1 MRTRPLD
8 EQVVVVVGAS
18 SGIGRAS
25 ALVFARRGARVVC
38 ASRSVAALRA
48 LTGEIADEVGAGRAL
63 AVPTDIAKPQAAR
76 ALAASAERSFGR
88 VDTWVNAAAVSVW
101 GRVEEITDA
110 EFEQVLRINVLG
122 QIYGTKAALPV
133 LRRAGG
139 GVLIGISSVE
149 GIRAMPLHSGYA
161 ASKWAVRGFYDSLR
175 VELAQ
180 EGAPIAVTTVLPP
193 SVDTP
198 FFAHARSRI
207 GGRPT
212 PPPPVYAPEVVADAI
227 VRSAGRP
234 SREVLVGGAAMA
246 ASLSVRLSPA
256 LSDALLSL
264 RRTGVETLREE
275 RPAEPSDI
283 VDEPDPGPGR
293 IDGGYPGRVLRRSPL
308 TSLLGVPRRPAEL
321 LTTAVARLHRGP
333 QRKGIPS

>member
-18 SGIGRAS
+18 SGIGRAA
-25 ALVFARRGARVVC
+25 ALAFARRGARVVC
-38 ASRSVAALRA
+38 AARGAAALHT
-48 LTGEIADEVGAGRAL
+48 LIGQIADEVGTRRAL
-63 AVPTDIAKPQAAR
+63 AVPTDIANPQAAH
-76 ALAASAERSFGR
+76 ALAASAERAFER

-101 GRVEEITDA
+101 GRVEDVTDA

-122 QIYGTKAALPV
+122 QIYGAKAALPA

-180 EGAPIAVTTVLPP
+180 EGTPIAVTTVLPP
-193 SVDTP
+193 SIDTP

-212 PPPPVYAPEVVADAI
+212 PPPPVYAPEVAADAI
-227 VRSAGRP
+227 VRAAVRP
-234 SREVLVGGAAMA
+234 SREVLVGGVALA
-246 ASLSVRLSPA
+246 ASLSARLSPA
-256 LSDALLSL
+256 LNDALLSL
-264 RRTGVETLREE
+264 RRTGVETLHED

-283 VDEPDPGPGR
+283 VDQPDPDSGR
-293 IDGGYPGRVLRRSPL
+293 IDGGYPGRVLHRSPL
-308 TSLLGVPRRPAEL
+308 TLLLGVPRRPVEL
-321 LTTAVARLHRGP
+321 LTAAVSRLHRGP
-333 QRKGIPS
+333 H